1 MLEMWEGSPN
11 VDQQNGSVMWQKWDG
26 HVLFSRIAMHFQFL
40 VPLSAEYEVD
50 LTLLWADRF

>member
-1 MLEMWEGSPN
+1 MWEGSPN
-11 VDQQNGSVMWQKWDG
+11 VDQQNGSVMQQKWDG